1 MSTVTS
7 SELIATINDPR
18 QALSPP
24 NIDIYH
30 KQHLSSSQ
38 NKQVN
43 QMYSPVSNDMSSENI
58 APNMSNIVGG
68 GTFNHHPLNSTD
80 KNQPD
85 EKSSDY

>member
-30 KQHLSSSQ
+30 KQHLSSSH

-43 QMYSPVSNDMSSENI
+43 QMYSPVSSENI
-58 APNMSNIVGG
+58 APNMGNIAGG
-68 GTFNHHPLNSTD
+68 GTFNHPLNSTD
-80 KNQPD
+80 KNEPD
-85 EKSSDY
+85 EKSPDY